1 MKRTLVIL
9 LLALTSAGAFAQQA
23 KIKALAQQMATATVK
38 GDFKTVIAHT
48 DPETV
53 KKAGGPDAMLK
64 VVTNMFA
71 QLKKSGMTIR
81 SATAGNPGPV
91 LQAGNK
97 RFCAVPETVAMA
109 VPANNM
115 TPKGVY
121 TAQSTLL
128 AVSTDN
134 GANWY
139 FVNSGSMSDEALYK
153 LYPEV
158 KGKISLPKQT
168 PPQFTPEQ

>member
-1 MKRTLVIL
+1 
-9 LLALTSAGAFAQQA
+9 
-23 KIKALAQQMATATVK
+23 MATATVK

-48 DPETV
+48 DPETI

-64 VVTNMFA
+64 VVTNMFT
-71 QLKKSGMTIR
+71 QLKKSGMSIR
-81 SATAGNPGPV
+81 SASVGSPGPI
-91 LQAGNK
+91 LQTGNK

-128 AVSTDN
+128 AVSTDK

-139 FVNSGSMSDEALYK
+139 FVNSGSMTDDALYK

-158 KGKISLPKQT
+158 KGKITLPKQA